1 MYVNCGLINVDES
14 DICRNEHYP
23 SSLKI
28 RPEKNSGLC
37 GWLVSSVGRALHR
50 CRRGHGFK
58 LSRGLK
64 NSPLKEED
72 LNGVVT
78 FYG

>member
-1 MYVNCGLINVDES
+1 MICAIP
-14 DICRNEHYP
+14 DID
-23 SSLKI
+23 SSLHGCI
-28 RPEKNSGLC
+28 PSQRN
-37 GWLVSSVGRALHR
+37 VSSVGRALHR

-58 LSRGLK
+58 SSRGLK